1 MEQQE
6 SRREGIWAV
15 NDCQAWLDAL
25 DSYEQA
31 IADVGGERL
40 VNLDVWYRNTLPGLI
55 SERQEPCIYSDEL
68 EGIAAWKMRRG
79 VWRER
84 NRYLISQNAPEKVEE
99 LSRAAFRSALDV
111 SEADHNRPIKLLSE
125 LSGVG
130 PATASAV
137 MAAYA
142 PDKYPFFDELVAAQ
156 IPGLGPVAFTARYYA
171 NYSRVLRE
179 RASALNATC
188 ADTQQTRTWTAHD
201 VAQAMWAYAA
211 SKSTSGV
218 NESL

>member
-1 MEQQE
+1 MEQQGG
-6 SRREGIWAV
+6 RHAAIWGV
-15 NDCQAWLDAL
+15 DECRVWLDAL
-25 DSYEQA
+25 DTYEQV

-40 VNLDVWYRNTLPGLI
+40 VNLDMWYRNTLPGLL
-55 SERQEPCIYSDEL
+55 SGRQEPCIYLDEL
-68 EGIAAWKMRRG
+68 EGVAAWKMRRG

-99 LSRAAFRSALDV
+99 LSRAAFRSALDGP
-111 SEADHNRPIKLLSE
+111 EADHNRPIKLLSE

-137 MAAYA
+137 LAAYA
-142 PDKYPFFDELVAAQ
+142 PDRYPFFDELVAAQ

-171 NYSRVLRE
+171 NYARMLRE

-201 VAQAMWAYAA
+201 VAQAMWAHAA
-211 SKSTSGV
+211 SISTTRAK
-218 NESL
+218 EP